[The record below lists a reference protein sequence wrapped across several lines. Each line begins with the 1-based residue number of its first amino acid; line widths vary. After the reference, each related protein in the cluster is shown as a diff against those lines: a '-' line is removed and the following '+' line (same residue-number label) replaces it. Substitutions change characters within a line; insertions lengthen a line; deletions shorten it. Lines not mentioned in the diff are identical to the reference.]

1 MKEYTYVMIKPDV
14 AGNRDIVEAIKIM
27 LERIGMEIVLTL
39 ESEDNPKGYL
49 VLDDKTLEEHYG
61 HVKKYGMDIYNSLVE
76 FMKSGYVVPM
86 VLYGEN
92 AIESVRKL
100 VGCTDSTKAEPGTI
114 RKVFGTDK
122 QRNAIHAS
130 DSKES
135 VEVEI
140 PRFFNG
146 VTVEDLEDL
155 RRITETPKTKTKKL
169 NSL

>member
-14 AGNRDIVEAIKIM
+14 ASNKHIVEAIKIM
-27 LERIGMEIVLTL
+27 LKRIGMEIVLTL
-39 ESEDNPKGYL
+39 ESDNNPTGYL

-100 VGCTDSTKAEPGTI
+100 VGCTDSAKAEPGTI

-146 VTVEDLEDL
+146 VTVEDL
-155 RRITETPKTKTKKL
+155 RRITETPKTKTKKIK
-169 NSL
+169 

>member
-76 FMKSGYVVPM
+76 FMKNDYVVPM

-100 VGCTDSTKAEPGTI
+100 VGCTDSAKAEPGTI

-155 RRITETPKTKTKKL
+155 RRITETPKTKTKKIK
-169 NSL
+169 